1 MEAATAIVPIHID
14 DEVSSLSAIL
24 LNDDFYDFMLKG
36 RTVIRGL
43 SVLKTSHIIPFK
55 MMAWVNLMKEKAE
68 GKHVNSKDLKK
79 HKNDVFRL
87 FQILPEG
94 ERVEV
99 TGDVADSVDSFLE
112 NIKGENIVFAD
123 LGIDSDIDTEI
134 SAIRETY
141 VRV

>member
-1 MEAATAIVPIHID
+1 
-14 DEVSSLSAIL
+14 
-24 LNDDFYDFMLKG
+24 
-36 RTVIRGL
+36 
-43 SVLKTSHIIPFK
+43 
-55 MMAWVNLMKEKAE
+55 MAWVNLMKEKAE

-79 HKNDVFRL
+79 HKNDVFQL